1 MLASINA
8 DSFLILGLYSPLAL
22 AYLDPGTGSMILQV
36 VLGAV
41 ASLAV
46 SVTTFWPKLKTF
58 VVRCRPW

>member
-8 DSFLILGLYSPLAL
+8 DSLRILGLYSPLAL
-22 AYLDPGTGSMILQV
+22 AYLDPGTGSLILQV

-46 SVTTFWPKLKTF
+46 SVTAFVPKLKTF
-58 VVRCRPW
+58 IARCRPW

>member
-8 DSFLILGLYSPLAL
+8 DSLLLLGLYSPLAL
-22 AYLDPGTGSMILQV
+22 AYLDPGTGSLILQV

-46 SVTTFWPKLKTF
+46 SVSTCWPKLKAF
-58 VVRCRPW
+58 IGRRRPW